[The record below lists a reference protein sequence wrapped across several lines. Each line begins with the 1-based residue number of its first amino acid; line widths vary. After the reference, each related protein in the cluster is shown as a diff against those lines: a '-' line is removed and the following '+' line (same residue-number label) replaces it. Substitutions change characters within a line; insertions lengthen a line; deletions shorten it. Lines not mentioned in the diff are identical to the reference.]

1 MLGFFFLFVVML
13 VVFGLVVYVKCKW
26 NVCIIRYNEF
36 IWENNVYYVLKC
48 VFKNCFKK
56 WI

>member
-1 MLGFFFLFVVML
+1 MFGFFLFVVML
-13 VVFGLVVYVKCKW
+13 LVFGLVVYVKCKW